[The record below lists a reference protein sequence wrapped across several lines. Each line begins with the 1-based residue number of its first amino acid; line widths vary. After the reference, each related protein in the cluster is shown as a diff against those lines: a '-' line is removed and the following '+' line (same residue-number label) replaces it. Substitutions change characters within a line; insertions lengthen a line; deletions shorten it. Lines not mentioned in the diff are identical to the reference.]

1 VLVLDSGNA
10 LFKSPAPG
18 GLAREKARAVL
29 LLEQMEA
36 LGTAAMAVGARDLS
50 LGTDFLAQTVKGKKL
65 KLLSA
70 NLVDAEGKP
79 LFAASTVVTV
89 GGVKFGVVG
98 VSPSGPVST
107 AKGVKGL
114 PPTKA
119 ALSEARRLREQ
130 EKVDVVVLLAA
141 LPEDEL
147 QPLSVQVGTT
157 VDFLLQSHEGHAFL
171 PRRNDFAVLL
181 GAGDRGRQVARLELS
196 LDGKGPFQ
204 DLSSAERA
212 QQGIKLVEENLQQA
226 RRSLAAA
233 KDETVRASWR
243 ETITSLEKRVQ
254 QLTLE
259 AKLVGKAG
267 ERTFRFSYLQLGSD
281 VVDDPELKRRV
292 ERIEPP
298 GSASH

>member
-1 VLVLDSGNA
+1 M
-10 LFKSPAPG
+10 
-18 GLAREKARAVL
+18 AREKERAVL

-36 LGTAAMAVGARDLS
+36 LDTTAMAVGARDLT
-50 LGTDFLAQTVKGKKL
+50 LGADFLSRTVKGKKL

-98 VSPSGPVST
+98 VSPPGPVST
-107 AKGVKGL
+107 AKGIKGL
-114 PPTKA
+114 PPAKA
-119 ALSEARRLREQ
+119 ALSEARRLREK

-141 LPEDEL
+141 LPQTEID
-147 QPLSVQVGTT
+147 PLSVQVGNT
-157 VDFLLQSHEGHAFL
+157 VDFILQSHEGRAFL
-171 PRRNDFAVLL
+171 PQRNDFAMLL

-196 LDGKGPFQ
+196 VAGTGPFQ

-212 QQGIKLVEENLQQA
+212 QQGVKLVEENLLQA

-243 ETITSLEKRVQ
+243 ETIASLEKRVQ
-254 QLTLE
+254 QLSQE
-259 AKLVGKAG
+259 AKRVGKAG

-281 VVDDPELKRRV
+281 VVDDPAVKRLV

>member
-1 VLVLDSGNA
+1 M
-10 LFKSPAPG
+10 
-18 GLAREKARAVL
+18 AREKERAVL
-29 LLEQMEA
+29 LLEQMDA
-36 LGTAAMAVGARDLS
+36 LGTTAMAVGARDLT
-50 LGTDFLAQTVKGKKL
+50 LGADFLSQTVKGKKL

-98 VSPSGPVST
+98 VSPPGPVST

-114 PPTKA
+114 PPAKA
-119 ALSEARRLREQ
+119 ALAEARRLREKD
-130 EKVDVVVLLAA
+130 KVDVVVLLAA
-141 LPEDEL
+141 LPQTEL

-157 VDFLLQSHEGHAFL
+157 VDFILQSHEGRAFL
-171 PRRNDFAVLL
+171 PQHNDFAVLL
-181 GAGDRGRQVARLELS
+181 GAGDRGRQVAWLELS
-196 LDGKGPFQ
+196 VEGKGPFH

-212 QQGIKLVEENLQQA
+212 QQGVKLVEENLQQA

-243 ETITSLEKRVQ
+243 ETIASLEKRIQ
-254 QLTLE
+254 QLSQE

-267 ERTFRFSYLQLGSD
+267 ERTFRFSYLQLGGD
-281 VVDDPELKRRV
+281 VVDDPGLKRLV
-292 ERIEPP
+292 ERIEAP

>member
-1 VLVLDSGNA
+1 M
-10 LFKSPAPG
+10 
-18 GLAREKARAVL
+18 AREKERAVL
-29 LLEQMEA
+29 LLEQMDA
-36 LGTAAMAVGARDLS
+36 LGTAAMAVGARDLT
-50 LGTDFLAQTVKGKKL
+50 LGAGFLSQTVKGRTL

-114 PPTKA
+114 PPAKA
-119 ALSEARRLREQ
+119 ALSEARRLREK
-130 EKVDVVVLLAA
+130 EKVDVVVVLAA
-141 LPEDEL
+141 LPQAEF
-147 QPLSVQVGTT
+147 QPLSVQVGTQ
-157 VDFLLQSHEGHAFL
+157 VDFLLQSHEGRAFL
-171 PRRNDFAVLL
+171 PQRNDFAVIL
-181 GAGDRGRQVARLELS
+181 GGGERGRQVARLELS
-196 LDGKGPFQ
+196 VEGKSPFQ

-212 QQGIKLVEENLQQA
+212 QQGVKLVEENLQQA
-226 RRSLAAA
+226 RRSLAAS
-233 KDETVRASWR
+233 KDETVRASWL

-254 QLTLE
+254 ELTLE